1 MQHDVTMAGNARTG
15 PRAGSFKRLR
25 QGLAAVLALSL
36 AAAAAPGQAEDWEQT
51 LAAAEGQTVYWNAWG
66 GDEAINAYIGWVGER
81 VEADFG
87 IELVH
92 VKLSDTAE
100 AVRKVVA
107 EKAAGRDDDG
117 SVDLIWI
124 NGENFAAMKEQDLLH
139 GPITPLLPNYALVN
153 AEANPAVELDFTIPT
168 DGLESP
174 WGQAKLVFI
183 YDTETVAEP
192 PDSMAGILAHAEA
205 NPGRVTYPAPPQF
218 LGTTF
223 LKQALYEMAEDKD
236 ALLQPAEGNFD
247 AVTAPL
253 WDYLDRLH
261 PVLWREGRDFPPG
274 DDALIQL
281 LDEGA
286 VDFAL
291 SFHPGKAS
299 SAIVQ
304 GLLPPTARTF
314 VLQDGT
320 IGNTHYVAIP
330 YNAAHKPAALVLAN
344 FLLSP
349 EAQAEKQNPDVWGDM
364 TVLDLSVLE
373 TADQARFTELPLGVA
388 TLSPAELGPTL
399 PEPHPS
405 WMTRIE
411 TAWLERYGS

>member
-1 MQHDVTMAGNARTG
+1 MAISKIWGA
-15 PRAGSFKRLR
+15 ALAV
-25 QGLAAVLALSL
+25 GLALGGLP
-36 AAAAAPGQAEDWEQT
+36 AAQAQSWEETVAEARGQT
-51 LAAAEGQTVYWNAWG
+51 LYWNACG
-66 GDEAINAYIGWVGER
+66 GDEGINDYVAWVGER
-81 VEADFG
+81 LAEEYE

-107 EKAAGRDDDG
+107 EKAAGRHADG

-124 NGENFAAMKEQDLLH
+124 NGENFKAMKDQDLLH
-139 GPITPLLPNYALVN
+139 GPITPSLPNYALIDV
-153 AEANPAVELDFTIPT
+153 AANPAIELDFTIPT
-168 DGLESP
+168 GGYESP
-174 WGQAKLVFI
+174 YGQAKLVFI
-183 YDTETVAEP
+183 YDTQTVSEP
-192 PDSMAGILAHAEA
+192 PASMAALLDHAAA

-223 LKQALYEMAEDKD
+223 LKQALYELVDDPE
-236 ALLQPAEGNFD
+236 ALLLEAGDNFD

-253 WDYLDRLH
+253 WAYLDRLH
-261 PVLWREGRDFPPG
+261 PVLWRDGKDFPSG
-274 DDALIQL
+274 DDALIRL

-299 SAIVQ
+299 AAIAQ
-304 GLLPPTARTF
+304 DLLPDTVRTF
-314 VLQDGT
+314 VLAEGT

-330 YNAAHKPAALVLAN
+330 YNAAHKAAAMVAAN

-349 EAQAEKQNPDVWGDM
+349 EAQARKQHPDVWGDM
-364 TVLDLSVLE
+364 TVLSMARLSEEGRALFD
-373 TADQARFTELPLGVA
+373 ALPRGIA
-388 TLSPAELGPTL
+388 TLGPAELGPTL

-411 TAWLERYGS
+411 ASWLERYGS

>member
-1 MQHDVTMAGNARTG
+1 MAISKIW
-15 PRAGSFKRLR
+15 RAALAV
-25 QGLAAVLALSL
+25 GLALGGLP
-36 AAAAAPGQAEDWEQT
+36 AAQAQSWEETVAEARGQT
-51 LAAAEGQTVYWNAWG
+51 LYWNAWG
-66 GDEAINAYIGWVGER
+66 GDEGINDYVAWVGER
-81 VEADFG
+81 LAEEYK
-87 IELVH
+87 IELIH

-107 EKAAGRDDDG
+107 EKAAGRHADG

-124 NGENFAAMKEQDLLH
+124 NGENFKAMKDQDLLH
-139 GPITPLLPNYALVN
+139 GPITPSLPNYALIDV
-153 AEANPAVELDFTIPT
+153 AANPAIELDFTIPT
-168 DGLESP
+168 GGYESP
-174 WGQAKLVFI
+174 YGQAKLVFI
-183 YDTETVAEP
+183 YDTQTVSEP
-192 PDSMAGILAHAEA
+192 PASMAALLDHAAA

-223 LKQALYEMAEDKD
+223 LKQALYELVDDPE
-236 ALLQPAEGNFD
+236 ALLLEAGDNFD

-253 WDYLDRLH
+253 WAYLDRLH
-261 PVLWREGRDFPPG
+261 PVLWRDGKDFPSG
-274 DDALIQL
+274 DDALIRL

-299 SAIVQ
+299 AAIAQ
-304 GLLPPTARTF
+304 DLLPDTVRTF
-314 VLQDGT
+314 VLAEGT

-330 YNAAHKPAALVLAN
+330 YNAAHKAAAMVAAN

-349 EAQAEKQNPDVWGDM
+349 EAQARKQHPDVWGDM
-364 TVLDLSVLE
+364 TVLSMSRLSEEGRALFD
-373 TADQARFTELPLGVA
+373 ALPRGIA
-388 TLSPAELGPTL
+388 TLGPAELGPTL

-411 TAWLERYGS
+411 ASWLERYGS

>member
-1 MQHDVTMAGNARTG
+1 MAISKIW
-15 PRAGSFKRLR
+15 RAALAV
-25 QGLAAVLALSL
+25 GLALGGLP
-36 AAAAAPGQAEDWEQT
+36 AAQAQSWEETVAEARGQT
-51 LAAAEGQTVYWNAWG
+51 LYWNAWG
-66 GDEAINAYIGWVGER
+66 GDEGINDYVAWVGER
-81 VEADFG
+81 LAEEYE

-107 EKAAGRDDDG
+107 EKAAGRHADG

-124 NGENFAAMKEQDLLH
+124 NGENFKAMKDQDLLH
-139 GPITPLLPNYALVN
+139 GPITPSLPNYALIDV
-153 AEANPAVELDFTIPT
+153 AANPAIELDFTIPT
-168 DGLESP
+168 GGYESP
-174 WGQAKLVFI
+174 YGQAKLVFI
-183 YDTETVAEP
+183 YDTQTVSAP
-192 PDSMAGILAHAEA
+192 PASMAALLDHAAA

-223 LKQALYEMAEDKD
+223 LKQALYELVDDPET
-236 ALLQPAEGNFD
+236 LLLEAGDNFD

-253 WDYLDRLH
+253 WAYLDRLH
-261 PVLWREGRDFPPG
+261 PVLWRDGKDFPSG
-274 DDALIQL
+274 DDALIRL

-299 SAIVQ
+299 AAIAQ
-304 GLLPPTARTF
+304 DLLPDTVRTF
-314 VLQDGT
+314 VLAEGT

-330 YNAAHKPAALVLAN
+330 YNAAHKAAAMVAAN

-349 EAQAEKQNPDVWGDM
+349 EAQARKQHPDVWGDM
-364 TVLDLSVLE
+364 TVLSMARLSEEGRALFD
-373 TADQARFTELPLGVA
+373 ALPRGIA
-388 TLSPAELGPTL
+388 TLGPAELGPTL

-411 TAWLERYGS
+411 ASWLERYGS

>member
-1 MQHDVTMAGNARTG
+1 MAISKIWGA
-15 PRAGSFKRLR
+15 ALAV
-25 QGLAAVLALSL
+25 GLALGGLP
-36 AAAAAPGQAEDWEQT
+36 AAQAQSWEETVAEARGQT
-51 LAAAEGQTVYWNAWG
+51 LYWNAWG
-66 GDEAINAYIGWVGER
+66 GDEGINDYVAWVGER
-81 VEADFG
+81 LAEEYE

-107 EKAAGRDDDG
+107 EKAAGRHADG

-124 NGENFAAMKEQDLLH
+124 NGENFKAMKDQDLLH
-139 GPITPLLPNYALVN
+139 GPITPSLPNYALIDV
-153 AEANPAVELDFTIPT
+153 AANPAIELDFTIPT
-168 DGLESP
+168 GGYESP
-174 WGQAKLVFI
+174 YGQAKLVFI
-183 YDTETVAEP
+183 YDTQTVSEP
-192 PDSMAGILAHAEA
+192 PASMAALLDHAAA

-223 LKQALYEMAEDKD
+223 LKQALYELVDDPE
-236 ALLQPAEGNFD
+236 ALLLEAGDNFD

-253 WDYLDRLH
+253 WAYLDRLH
-261 PVLWREGRDFPPG
+261 PVLWRDGKDFPSG
-274 DDALIQL
+274 DDALIRL

-299 SAIVQ
+299 SAIAQ
-304 GLLPPTARTF
+304 DLLPDTVRTF
-314 VLQDGT
+314 VLAEGT

-330 YNAAHKPAALVLAN
+330 YNAAHKAAAMVAAN

-349 EAQAEKQNPDVWGDM
+349 EAQARKQHPDVWGDM
-364 TVLDLSVLE
+364 TVLSMARLSE
-373 TADQARFTELPLGVA
+373 EGRAQFDALPRGIA
-388 TLSPAELGPTL
+388 TLGPAELGPTL

-411 TAWLERYGS
+411 ASWLERYGS

>member
-1 MQHDVTMAGNARTG
+1 MAISKIW
-15 PRAGSFKRLR
+15 RAALAV
-25 QGLAAVLALSL
+25 GLALGGLP
-36 AAAAAPGQAEDWEQT
+36 AAQAQSWEETVAEARGQT
-51 LAAAEGQTVYWNAWG
+51 LYWNAWG
-66 GDEAINAYIGWVGER
+66 GDEGINDYVAWVGER
-81 VEADFG
+81 LAEEYE

-107 EKAAGRDDDG
+107 EKAAGRHADG

-124 NGENFAAMKEQDLLH
+124 NGENFKAMKDQDLLH
-139 GPITPLLPNYALVN
+139 GPITPSLPNYALIDV
-153 AEANPAVELDFTIPT
+153 AANPAIELDFTIPT
-168 DGLESP
+168 GGYESP
-174 WGQAKLVFI
+174 YGQAKLVFI
-183 YDTETVAEP
+183 YDTQTISEP
-192 PDSMAGILAHAEA
+192 PASMAALLDHAAA

-223 LKQALYEMAEDKD
+223 LKQALYELVDDPET
-236 ALLQPAEGNFD
+236 LLLEAGDNFD

-253 WDYLDRLH
+253 WAYLDRLH
-261 PVLWREGRDFPPG
+261 PVLWRDGKDFPSG
-274 DDALIQL
+274 DDALIRL

-299 SAIVQ
+299 AAIAQ
-304 GLLPPTARTF
+304 DLLPDTVRTF
-314 VLQDGT
+314 VLAEGT

-330 YNAAHKPAALVLAN
+330 YNAAHKAAAMVAAN

-349 EAQAEKQNPDVWGDM
+349 EAQARKQHPDVWGDM
-364 TVLDLSVLE
+364 TVLSMARLSEEGRALFD
-373 TADQARFTELPLGVA
+373 ALPRGIA
-388 TLSPAELGPTL
+388 TLGPAELGPTL

-411 TAWLERYGS
+411 ASWLERYGS

>member
-1 MQHDVTMAGNARTG
+1 MAISKIW
-15 PRAGSFKRLR
+15 RAALAV
-25 QGLAAVLALSL
+25 GLALGGLP
-36 AAAAAPGQAEDWEQT
+36 AAQAQSWEETVAEARGQT
-51 LAAAEGQTVYWNAWG
+51 LYWNAWG
-66 GDEAINAYIGWVGER
+66 GDEGINDYVAWVGER
-81 VEADFG
+81 LAEAYE

-107 EKAAGRDDDG
+107 EKAAGRHADG

-124 NGENFAAMKEQDLLH
+124 NGENFKAMKDQDLLH
-139 GPITPLLPNYALVN
+139 GPITSSLPNYALIDV
-153 AEANPAVELDFTIPT
+153 AANPAIELDFTIPT
-168 DGLESP
+168 GGYESP
-174 WGQAKLVFI
+174 YGQAKLVFI
-183 YDTETVAEP
+183 YDTQTVSEP
-192 PDSMAGILAHAEA
+192 PASMAALLDHAAA

-223 LKQALYEMAEDKD
+223 LKQALYELVDDPET
-236 ALLQPAEGNFD
+236 LLLEAGDNFD

-253 WDYLDRLH
+253 WAYLDRLH
-261 PVLWREGRDFPPG
+261 PVLWRDGKDFPSG
-274 DDALIQL
+274 DDALIRL

-299 SAIVQ
+299 AAIAQ
-304 GLLPPTARTF
+304 DLLPDTVRTF
-314 VLQDGT
+314 VLAEGT

-330 YNAAHKPAALVLAN
+330 YNAAHKAAAMVAAN

-349 EAQAEKQNPDVWGDM
+349 EAQARKQHPDVWGDM
-364 TVLDLSVLE
+364 TVLSMARLSEEGRALFD
-373 TADQARFTELPLGVA
+373 ALPRGIA
-388 TLSPAELGPTL
+388 TLGPAELGPTL

-411 TAWLERYGS
+411 ASWLERYGS